1 MNSYKAATSSVESRP
16 GGNNMKFND
25 CFDVIGHLL
34 ADLNLNLE
42 DDVDICLTTD
52 ADEDG
57 CHSPSLTIVDIE
69 TRESLLTV
77 DLREAVK
84 GIMCGELSY
93 PQVVFAVFSKVCAIL
108 EGNDDEVDDEKESSK
123 EACSTPSASACPDA
137 EYGLT
142 DYEAENMILSV
153 HRKGTLPK
161 EVLDR
166 TVNVSIDDDV
176 IGVLSV
182 FDKYGTLHHFS
193 KEKLVTRLGLNTDEL
208 IARALRNMSLKW
220 PSEIAS
226 ITNDVYVVK
235 APKSPYGATSLLY
248 PNMLNRLFKKLDT
261 DVFYAYA
268 TENEVFVSKNKRFIN
283 LVKMAD
289 VYPNPLSNE
298 TFVVRRLSN
307 HAVDIKKTI

>member
-1 MNSYKAATSSVESRP
+1 MNFNE
-16 GGNNMKFND
+16 FND
-25 CFDVIGHLL
+25 CFDVIGRLL
-34 ADLNLNLE
+34 ADLNLNLK
-42 DDVDICLTTD
+42 DDVDICLTTN

-57 CHSPSLTIVDIE
+57 RHNPSLTIVDIE

-84 GIMCGELSY
+84 GIMSGELSY

-108 EGNDDEVDDEKESSK
+108 EGNDDDEADNEKEPSK

-161 EVLDR
+161 EMLDR

-220 PSEIAS
+220 PSEVAS

-261 DVFYAYA
+261 DVFYAYP

-283 LVKMAD
+283 LVKMAN

-298 TFVVRRLSN
+298 IFVVHKLSN
-307 HAVDIKKTI
+307 HSVDIKKTI

>member
-1 MNSYKAATSSVESRP
+1 
-16 GGNNMKFND
+16 MKFNEFND
-25 CFDVIGHLL
+25 CFDVIGRLL

-57 CHSPSLTIVDIE
+57 HHNPSLTIVDIE

-84 GIMCGELSY
+84 GIMSGELSY

-108 EGNDDEVDDEKESSK
+108 EGNDDEADDEKEPSK
-123 EACSTPSASACPDA
+123 EDCSNHSASACPDA

-142 DYEAENMILSV
+142 DYEINNMILSV
-153 HRKGTLPK
+153 YRKGTVPDK
-161 EVLDR
+161 VLEK
-166 TVNVSIDDDV
+166 VIHVSIDDDV
-176 IGVLSV
+176 IGILAI
-182 FDKYGTLHHFS
+182 FDEDENLRHFS
-193 KEKLVTRLGLNTDEL
+193 KECLVKRLGLNPDEL

-220 PSEIAS
+220 PSEVAS

-261 DVFYAYA
+261 DVFYAYP

-283 LVKMAD
+283 LVKMAN

-298 TFVVRRLSN
+298 IFVVRKLSS
-307 HAVDIKKTI
+307 HAADIKKTI

>member
-1 MNSYKAATSSVESRP
+1 MN
-16 GGNNMKFND
+16 KFTD
-25 CFDVIGHLL
+25 CFDVIGRLL
-34 ADLNLNLE
+34 TDLNLNLE
-42 DDVDICLTTD
+42 DDVDICLTIDT
-52 ADEDG
+52 DEDG
-57 CHSPSLTIVDIE
+57 HHNPSLTIVDIE

-84 GIMCGELSY
+84 GIMSGELSY

-108 EGNDDEVDDEKESSK
+108 EGNDDEADDEKESSKEPSK

-142 DYEAENMILSV
+142 DYETENMILSV
-153 HRKGTLPK
+153 YRKGTLPDEALEK
-161 EVLDR
+161 VIH
-166 TVNVSIDDDV
+166 VSIDDDV
-176 IGVLSV
+176 VGVLSI
-182 FDKYGTLHHFS
+182 FDKGENLRHFS
-193 KEKLVTRLGLNTDEL
+193 KECLVNQLGLNPDEL

-268 TENEVFVSKNKRFIN
+268 TENEVFISKNKRFIK
-283 LVKMAD
+283 LVKMAN
-289 VYPNPLSNE
+289 VYPNSLSDE
-298 TFVVRRLSN
+298 IFVVHKMSN
-307 HAVDIKKTI
+307 HAADIKKTI

>member
-1 MNSYKAATSSVESRP
+1 MN
-16 GGNNMKFND
+16 KFTD
-25 CFDVIGHLL
+25 CFDVIGKLL
-34 ADLNLNLE
+34 TDLNLNLE

-57 CHSPSLTIVDIE
+57 HHSPSLTIVDIE

-84 GIMCGELSY
+84 GIMSGELSY

-108 EGNDDEVDDEKESSK
+108 EGDDNEADDEKESPK
-123 EACSTPSASACPDA
+123 KTCSNPSASACPDA
-137 EYGLT
+137 QYGLT
-142 DYEAENMILSV
+142 DYETENMILSV
-153 HRKGTLPK
+153 YRKGTVPDK
-161 EVLDR
+161 VLEK
-166 TVNVSIDDDV
+166 VIHVSIDNDV
-176 IGVLSV
+176 VGILAI
-182 FDKYGTLHHFS
+182 FDEGENLRHFS
-193 KEKLVTRLGLNTDEL
+193 KECLVNRLGLNPDEL

-268 TENEVFVSKNKRFIN
+268 TENEVFISKNKRFIK
-283 LVKMAD
+283 LVKMAN
-289 VYPNPLSNE
+289 VYPNPLSDE
-298 TFVVRRLSN
+298 IFIVRRLSN
-307 HAVDIKKTI
+307 QAVDIKKTI

>member
-1 MNSYKAATSSVESRP
+1 MN
-16 GGNNMKFND
+16 KFTD
-25 CFDVIGHLL
+25 CFDVIGRLL
-34 ADLNLNLE
+34 TDLNLNLE

-57 CHSPSLTIVDIE
+57 HHNPSLTIVDIE

-84 GIMCGELSY
+84 GIMSGELSY

-108 EGNDDEVDDEKESSK
+108 EGDDNEAADDEKESPK
-123 EACSTPSASACPDA
+123 ETGSTPSASACPDA

-142 DYEAENMILSV
+142 DYEINNMILSV
-153 HRKGTLPK
+153 YRKGTVPDK
-161 EVLDR
+161 VLEK
-166 TVNVSIDDDV
+166 VIHVSIDDDV
-176 IGVLSV
+176 IGILAI
-182 FDKYGTLHHFS
+182 FDEDENLRHF
-193 KEKLVTRLGLNTDEL
+193 
-208 IARALRNMSLKW
+208 
-220 PSEIAS
+220 S

-261 DVFYAYA
+261 DVFYAYP

-283 LVKMAD
+283 LVKMAN

-298 TFVVRRLSN
+298 IFVVRKLSS
-307 HAVDIKKTI
+307 HAADIKKTI

>member
-1 MNSYKAATSSVESRP
+1 MN
-16 GGNNMKFND
+16 KFTD
-25 CFDVIGHLL
+25 CFDVIGRLL
-34 ADLNLNLE
+34 TDLNLNLE

-52 ADEDG
+52 VDEDG
-57 CHSPSLTIVDIE
+57 HHNPSLTIVDIE

-84 GIMCGELSY
+84 GIMSGELSY
-93 PQVVFAVFSKVCAIL
+93 PQAVFAVFSKVCAIL
-108 EGNDDEVDDEKESSK
+108 EGDDEKEPSK

-142 DYEAENMILSV
+142 DYEINNMILSV
-153 HRKGTLPK
+153 YRKGTVPD
-161 EVLDR
+161 EVLEK
-166 TVNVSIDDDV
+166 VIHVSIDDDV
-176 IGVLSV
+176 IGILAI
-182 FDKYGTLHHFS
+182 FDEGENLRHFS
-193 KEKLVTRLGLNTDEL
+193 KECLVKRLGLNPDEL

-220 PSEIAS
+220 PSEVAS

-268 TENEVFVSKNKRFIN
+268 TENEVFISKNKRFIK
-283 LVKMAD
+283 LVKMAN
-289 VYPNPLSNE
+289 VYPNPLSDE
-298 TFVVRRLSN
+298 IFVVHKMSN
-307 HAVDIKKTI
+307 HAADIKKTI

>member
-1 MNSYKAATSSVESRP
+1 MN
-16 GGNNMKFND
+16 KFTD
-25 CFDVIGHLL
+25 CFDVIGRLL
-34 ADLNLNLE
+34 TDLNLNLE

-57 CHSPSLTIVDIE
+57 HHNPSLTIVDIE

-84 GIMCGELSY
+84 GIMSGELSY

-108 EGNDDEVDDEKESSK
+108 EGDDNEAADDEKESPK
-123 EACSTPSASACPDA
+123 ETGSTPSASACPDA

-142 DYEAENMILSV
+142 DYEINNMILSV
-153 HRKGTLPK
+153 YRKGTVPDK
-161 EVLDR
+161 VLEK
-166 TVNVSIDDDV
+166 VIHVSIDDDV
-176 IGVLSV
+176 IGILAI
-182 FDKYGTLHHFS
+182 FDEDENLRHFS
-193 KEKLVTRLGLNTDEL
+193 KECLVKRLGLNPDEL

-220 PSEIAS
+220 PSEVAS

-235 APKSPYGATSLLY
+235 APKSPYGTTSLLY

-268 TENEVFVSKNKRFIN
+268 TENEVFISKNKRFIK
-283 LVKMAD
+283 LVKMAN
-289 VYPNPLSNE
+289 VYPNPLSDE
-298 TFVVRRLSN
+298 IFVVHKMSN
-307 HAVDIKKTI
+307 HVADIKKTI

>member
-1 MNSYKAATSSVESRP
+1 MN
-16 GGNNMKFND
+16 KFTD
-25 CFDVIGHLL
+25 CFDVIGRLL
-34 ADLNLNLE
+34 TDLNLNLE

-52 ADEDG
+52 VDEDG
-57 CHSPSLTIVDIE
+57 HHNPSLTIVDIE

-84 GIMCGELSY
+84 GIMSGELSY

-108 EGNDDEVDDEKESSK
+108 EGDDDEADDEKEPSK

-142 DYEAENMILSV
+142 DYETENMILSV
-153 HRKGTLPK
+153 YRKGTVPD
-161 EVLDR
+161 EVLEKLIH
-166 TVNVSIDDDV
+166 VSIDDDV
-176 IGVLSV
+176 VGVLSI
-182 FDKYGTLHHFS
+182 FDKGENLRHFS
-193 KEKLVTRLGLNTDEL
+193 KECLVNQLGLNPDEL

-268 TENEVFVSKNKRFIN
+268 TENEVFISKNKRFIK
-283 LVKMAD
+283 LVKMAN
-289 VYPNPLSNE
+289 VYPNPLSDE
-298 TFVVRRLSN
+298 IFAVHKMSS
-307 HAVDIKKTI
+307 HAADIKKTI